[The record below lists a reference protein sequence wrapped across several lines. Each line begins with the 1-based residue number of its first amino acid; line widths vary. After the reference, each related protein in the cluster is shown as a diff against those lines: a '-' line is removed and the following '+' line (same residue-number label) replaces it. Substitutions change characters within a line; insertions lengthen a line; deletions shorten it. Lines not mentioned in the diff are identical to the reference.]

1 MTKNQVHEWHENRP
15 EDGRKRY
22 FRAYWNS
29 KVWIFRKTDPE
40 DEDWVLVDPP
50 TPKLWQ
56 DLHGV
61 LFRKYQRR
69 RLPYRLLQMVEAQLD
84 SMGLTPPKVGTP

>member
-56 DLHGV
+56 DLHGCSSASISAAV
-61 LFRKYQRR
+61 CHTACCRWSR
-69 RLPYRLLQMVEAQLD
+69 PSSIPWA
-84 SMGLTPPKVGTP
+84 

>member
-1 MTKNQVHEWHENRP
+1 M
-15 EDGRKRY
+15 
-22 FRAYWNS
+22 
-29 KVWIFRKTDPE
+29 
-40 DEDWVLVDPP
+40 LVDPP

-84 SMGLTPPKVGTP
+84 SMGVTPPKVGTP